1 MATTTETLSN
11 FIDGE
16 LVASG
21 GDTEPVLNPST
32 GEELAQAPRSTPQD
46 VDRAVGAARAAFAGW
61 SQTTPA
67 QRAEALLGS
76 PMCWRNTAMRSRAWR
91 R

>member
-61 SQTTPA
+61 
-67 QRAEALLGS
+67 RCWGS